1 MPLPSLCLFFHPVQ
15 GSLVRPKPPHPIP
28 PQATGYTVRGLL
40 PSLVAMDFVR
50 LWGKGEGGK
59 GRGGRRGGVG
69 EGVGGRRGLWGE
81 AAFGLLPSLATAF
94 AMMVGGDFMSRL
106 QAGKR
111 VWGGSWGGRGNTWLA
126 ALTGNSL
133 CHDGGYGI

>member
-1 MPLPSLCLFFHPVQ
+1 
-15 GSLVRPKPPHPIP
+15 
-28 PQATGYTVRGLL
+28 
-40 PSLVAMDFVR
+40 MDFVR

-111 VWGGSWGGRGNTWLA
+111 VWGGSWGGGATPGLPPSLA
-126 ALTGNSL
+126 TAFAMMVGMESDSTVSQ
-133 CHDGGYGI
+133 